1 MKNDQKKEK
10 GGVDP
15 EAPPIPCRGND
26 RASKLEK
33 FYDRDCSQWQIIDN
47 DRVIATGIESE
58 SDCDRLLGNP
68 TTKEPAQ

>member
-26 RASKLEK
+26 RASETNPDIYASERVRKVCASCK
-33 FYDRDCSQWQIIDN
+33 KVSMIDVS
-47 DRVIATGIESE
+47 RCIYCHECTR
-58 SDCDRLLGNP
+58 RLQDWRL
-68 TTKEPAQ
+68 